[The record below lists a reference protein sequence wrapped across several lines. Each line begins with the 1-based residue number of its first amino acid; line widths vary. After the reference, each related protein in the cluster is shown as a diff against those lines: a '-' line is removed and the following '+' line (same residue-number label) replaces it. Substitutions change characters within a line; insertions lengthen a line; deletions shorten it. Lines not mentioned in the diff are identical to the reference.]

1 MTAVALQAEDL
12 HTFYGKSHILHGVGL
27 EVREGEIVTLLG
39 RNGAGKSTTLRSL
52 MGLTHAR
59 EGAVRIFGHATT
71 DWAPYRIAALGAGEV
86 LVLLGRNGA
95 GKSTTLKA
103 VMGLL
108 ALQAGE
114 VRLDGRPIAGL
125 ESFEIAR
132 LGLGYVPEERRIF
145 PTITVKENLLM
156 GMKRGGP
163 SGGGR
168 WSLERVY
175 EFFPRLRE
183 RERQRA
189 GTLSGGEQQMLT
201 MGRTLMGNPDVL
213 LVDEPTEGLAPMV
226 VEQVERILGE
236 IHRSG
241 TPVLLVEQSMET
253 ALALAQRVYVMS
265 KGRIVFSGTMKDLQ
279 ASPEVRRQYLE
290 V

>member
-1 MTAVALQAEDL
+1 MSAALEANGV
-12 HTFYGKSHILHGVGL
+12 HTFYGKSHILHGVTL
-27 EVREGEIVTLLG
+27 EAAEGKITTLLG
-39 RNGAGKSTTLRSL
+39 RNGAGKTTTLRSL
-52 MGLTHAR
+52 MGLTAASQGR
-59 EGAVRIFGHATT
+59 IAIFGNDTT
-71 DWAPYRIAALGAGEV
+71 RWPAFRIAALGV
-86 LVLLGRNGA
+86 
-95 GKSTTLKA
+95 
-103 VMGLL
+103 
-108 ALQAGE
+108 
-114 VRLDGRPIAGL
+114 
-125 ESFEIAR
+125 
-132 LGLGYVPEERRIF
+132 GYVPEERRIF

-156 GMKRGGP
+156 GMKTNAARPNGG
-163 SGGGR
+163 
-168 WSLERVY
+168 WTLERVY

-201 MGRTLMGNPDVL
+201 MGRTLMGNPEVL
-213 LVDEPTEGLAPMV
+213 LVDEPTEGLAPMI

-265 KGRIVFSGTMKDLQ
+265 KGQIVFSGSMRDL
-279 ASPEVRRQYLE
+279 AANAEVRRQYLE

>member
-1 MTAVALQAEDL
+1 
-12 HTFYGKSHILHGVGL
+12 
-27 EVREGEIVTLLG
+27 
-39 RNGAGKSTTLRSL
+39 
-52 MGLTHAR
+52 
-59 EGAVRIFGHATT
+59 
-71 DWAPYRIAALGAGEV
+71 
-86 LVLLGRNGA
+86 
-95 GKSTTLKA
+95 
-103 VMGLL
+103 MGLL
-108 ALQAGE
+108 APSAGT
-114 VRLDGRPIAGL
+114 VTFKGRPIAGL
-125 ESFEIAR
+125 PPYRVAR

-156 GMKRGGP
+156 GIKPGAPPRDGA
-163 SGGGR
+163 
-168 WSLERVY
+168 WTLERVY

-201 MGRTLMGNPDVL
+201 IGRTLMGNPQVL

-265 KGRIVFSGTMKDLQ
+265 KGQIVFSGTMADLQ
-279 ASPEVRRQYLE
+279 ADADVRKQYLE